1 MPLDQEHREPIESL
15 HLLDPDLA
23 AAVQR
28 QLERFD
34 PVVSAAV
41 AALLVDDIFW
51 GLAREMSFGQAIA
64 AGYLQLMTRVEYGVL
79 ENYHRLVRAAGARGT
94 TIGRLMAIHL
104 VPVLIVGG
112 RDLLQLFTAA
122 VGVMESKGIYT
133 LTRPL
138 EALSQL
144 LNRGERSAA
153 AMFLKLLSV
162 AFGMDLSYNQCQH
175 LSVNLP
181 QAMLSFATTKR
192 VWQLEQLLRV
202 VRADVHLIE
211 SFLEGM
217 KKGLRLLTPAA
228 LDRFIS
234 AALDK
239 TIQRPESA
247 ASFLSLESR
256 QGRDTFAELQV
267 AVSLNELEAQLNRYL
282 GARTGLQV
290 SVRPLSALDG
300 RLSPISATAVTA
312 CTDGRF
318 IYLPEEIAF
327 FGQKKANTD
336 LYRCLARFESG
347 HHEFGTFDFDL
358 ERLFDRC
365 QVLTDCRCA
374 LDGLGIPLVSDRS
387 TTMASDLERFL
398 NLFPL
403 PVLAADLFTV
413 FEHGRIRRMLG
424 RRYPGL
430 VHSFLPTLQ
439 SEAGPSHGLMDDL
452 YAVIALGLTPTSVS
466 GPGNVRHHLVKGML
480 AQFVDRTGAEDCR
493 VESSGELVILSYR
506 EVANSLTEHTSD
518 QLTDQAYH
526 PLQTPFDRRLRP
538 NLVHAVSQAMDQKA
552 LSLKERLADKG
563 FRIYRADLRK
573 HLEAHQGQVCAD
585 DLAAVLKN
593 VSNIADPGNPGA
605 PPPSEELSAQLAQ
618 DLPELFDTLP
628 PKNETEA
635 HAVTWH
641 PEWDC
646 NLGDYLT
653 AHTRVRNRAVTGSES
668 RFYSRVLQRHRG
680 LVKRIRTAFELLKP
694 EGLKL
699 YRQWIEGDAFDYR
712 ALLDFVLDKKAGI
725 TPSERLYIKRLKVN
739 RDVAVLLL
747 VDLSRSTANPVSGST
762 ACVLDVAKEAIV
774 LFSEAL
780 EVVGDIYAIAG
791 FSGNGRLGVDYFH
804 IKDFTEPMNGAVRN
818 RIDAMAPQRN
828 TRMGAAIRHAADQFA
843 AVTSRVRL
851 LITIGDGFPNDL
863 GYKKR
868 YAVED
873 TRRAI
878 SELRSK
884 HIHVHAITINIDTAD
899 DGRLNELYGEIHH
912 NVIAN
917 VVDLPEKLWR
927 IYGMLTRQ

>member
-1 MPLDQEHREPIESL
+1 MPLDQEHRDPIESL

-23 AAVQR
+23 ATVQR

-64 AGYLQLMTRVEYGVL
+64 AGYLQLMTRAEYGVL

-104 VPVLIVGG
+104 APVLVAGG

-122 VGVMESKGIYT
+122 VGVLESKGIYT

-138 EALSQL
+138 EALSQI
-144 LNRGERSAA
+144 LNCGERSAA

-175 LSVNLP
+175 LAINLS
-181 QAMLSFATTKR
+181 QAMLSFAKTKR

-202 VRADVHLIE
+202 VCADIHLIE
-211 SFLEGM
+211 SFLVGM

-239 TIQRPESA
+239 TIQRPKSA

-267 AVSLNELEAQLNRYL
+267 AVTLHELEAQLNRYL

-290 SVRPLSALDG
+290 WVRPLSALDG
-300 RLSPISATAVTA
+300 RLSPISATEVTA

-365 QVLTDCRCA
+365 QALTDCRCA
-374 LDGLGIPLVSDRS
+374 LDGLRIPLVSDRP
-387 TTMASDLERFL
+387 TTMATDLERFL
-398 NLFPL
+398 DLFPL

-430 VHSFLPTLQ
+430 VRSFLPILQ
-439 SEAGPSHGLMDDL
+439 REAGPSHGLMDDL
-452 YAVIALGLTPTSVS
+452 YAVIALGLPPSSAS
-466 GPGNVRHHLVKGML
+466 GPGDVRHHLVKDML
-480 AQFVDRTGAEDCR
+480 AQFVGRTEAGDCR
-493 VESSGELVILSYR
+493 VESSGELVVLAYR
-506 EVANSLTEHTSD
+506 EVANTLTENASD
-518 QLTDQAYH
+518 HLTGQAYH
-526 PLQTPFDRRLRP
+526 PLQTPFDRRLRSD
-538 NLVHAVSQAMDQKA
+538 LVHAARQALDQKA
-552 LSLKERLADKG
+552 LAIKERLAEKG

-573 HLEAHQGQVCAD
+573 HLEAHQGLVCAD
-585 DLAAVLKN
+585 DLAAVLEN
-593 VSNIADPGNPGA
+593 ASNIADPGEPGA
-605 PPPSEELSAQLAQ
+605 PPPSEELSVQLAQ
-618 DLPELFDTLP
+618 DLPELFDKLP
-628 PKNETEA
+628 PDDETEA
-635 HAVTWH
+635 QTVTWH

-646 NLGDYLT
+646 NLSDYLT
-653 AHTRVRNRAVTGSES
+653 EHTRVRDHAVTGCES
-668 RFYSRVLQRHRG
+668 QFYSRVLQRHRG

-747 VDLSRSTANPVSGST
+747 VDLSRSTANPLAGST
-762 ACVLDVAKEAIV
+762 ARVLDVAKEAIV

-804 IKDFTEPMNGAVRN
+804 IKDFTEPMNRVVRN

-828 TRMGAAIRHAADQFA
+828 TRMGAAIRHAAAQFA

-878 SELRSK
+878 SELRSR
-884 HIHVHAITINIDTAD
+884 HIHVHAITININTAD
-899 DGRLNELYGEIHH
+899 DGRLDDLYGEIHH

-927 IYGMLTRQ
+927 IYGMLTR

>member
-1 MPLDQEHREPIESL
+1 MPYDQEHRAPIESL

-23 AAVQR
+23 ATVHR
-28 QLERFD
+28 QLERFE

-41 AALLVDDIFW
+41 VALLVDDIFW
-51 GLAREMSFGQAIA
+51 GLTREISFGQAIA

-104 VPVLIVGG
+104 APVLIVGD
-112 RDLLQLFTAA
+112 RDLLQLFTEA
-122 VGVMESKGIYT
+122 VGVMESQGIYT

-181 QAMLSFATTKR
+181 QAMLSFAKTKR

-211 SFLEGM
+211 SFLAGM

-234 AALDK
+234 AALVK

-247 ASFLSLESR
+247 ASFLSLDSR

-267 AVSLNELEAQLNRYL
+267 AVSLREVEAQLNRYL
-282 GARTGLQV
+282 GARTGLQI

-318 IYLPEEIAF
+318 IYMPEEIAF
-327 FGQKKANTD
+327 YGHKQANTD

-365 QVLTDCRCA
+365 QALTDCCSA
-374 LDGLGIPLVSDRS
+374 LDGLGIPPVSDRP
-387 TTMASDLERFL
+387 TTMTSDLERFL
-398 NLFPL
+398 GLFPL
-403 PVLAADLFTV
+403 PALAADLFTV

-430 VHSFLPTLQ
+430 VLSFLPILQ
-439 SEAGPSHGLMDDL
+439 SEAGPSQGVMDDL
-452 YAVIALGLTPTSVS
+452 YAVIALGLPPSSAS
-466 GPGNVRHHLVKGML
+466 GTGDVRHHLVKGLL
-480 AQFVDRTGAEDCR
+480 AQFVEHTETGECR
-493 VESSGELVILSYR
+493 VESSGELVVLSYR
-506 EVANSLTEHTSD
+506 EVANTLTEYAPGQASG
-518 QLTDQAYH
+518 QAYR
-526 PLQTPFDRRLRP
+526 PLQTPFDRHLRP
-538 NLVHAVSQAMDQKA
+538 DLVHAAGQALDQKVLA
-552 LSLKERLADKG
+552 LKERLAEKG
-563 FRIYRADLRK
+563 FRVYRADLRK
-573 HLEAHQGQVCAD
+573 HLETHQGLVRAD
-585 DLAAVLKN
+585 DLAAMLEN
-593 VSNIADPGNPGA
+593 ASNIADPGNHGT
-605 PPPSEELSAQLAQ
+605 PPPSEELSVQLAQ

-628 PKNETEA
+628 PEDETEA
-635 HAVTWH
+635 QAETWH
-641 PEWDC
+641 PEWNC

-653 AHTRVRNRAVTGSES
+653 AHTRVRDRAVTGSEN

-747 VDLSRSTANPVSGST
+747 VDLSRSTANPVAGST
-762 ACVLDVAKEAIV
+762 ARVLDVAKEAIV

-804 IKDFTEPMNGAVRN
+804 IKDFSEPMNEAIRN
-818 RIDAMAPQRN
+818 RIDAMVPQRN
-828 TRMGAAIRHAADQFA
+828 TRMGAAIRHAAAQFA

-878 SELRSK
+878 SELRSR

-899 DGRLNELYGEIHH
+899 DGRLDDLYGEIHH

-927 IYGMLTRQ
+927 IYGMLTR

>member
-1 MPLDQEHREPIESL
+1 MPLDQEHGEPIESL

-23 AAVQR
+23 ARVQR
-28 QLERFD
+28 QLERLD
-34 PVVSAAV
+34 PAVSTAV
-41 AALLVDDIFW
+41 AALLVDDIIW
-51 GLAREMSFGQAIA
+51 GLAREMSFGQAVA

-79 ENYHRLVRAAGARGT
+79 ESYHRQVRTAGARGT
-94 TIGRLMAIHL
+94 TVGRLMAIHL

-112 RDLLQLFTAA
+112 RDLLQLFNKA
-122 VGVMESKGIYT
+122 VDVMESKGTYI
-133 LTRPL
+133 LMSPL

-144 LNRGERSAA
+144 LNGGERSSA

-175 LSVNLP
+175 LSINLP
-181 QAMLSFATTKR
+181 QAALSLTPTKR

-202 VRADVHLIE
+202 VRTDVHLIE

-217 KKGLRLLTPAA
+217 QKGLRLLTPAA
-228 LDRFIS
+228 LDRFVS
-234 AALDK
+234 TALDK
-239 TIQRPESA
+239 TRQSPKSA
-247 ASFLSLESR
+247 TSFLSLDSR
-256 QGRDTFAELQV
+256 QGRDTFADLQV
-267 AVSLNELEAQLNRYL
+267 AVSLRELEAQLNRYL

-290 SVRPLSALDG
+290 SVRPLSALNG
-300 RLSPISATAVTA
+300 RLSPLIPTAVTA

-318 IYLPEEIAF
+318 IYLPEEIDF
-327 FGQKKANTD
+327 FGRKEANAD

-358 ERLFDRC
+358 ERLFDGC
-365 QVLTDCRCA
+365 QAMPDCRGA
-374 LDGLGIPLVSDRS
+374 LDGLGIPLVPDRP

-398 NLFPL
+398 DLFRL
-403 PVLAADLFTV
+403 PALAADLFTV

-430 VHSFLPTLQ
+430 VRSFLPILQ
-439 SEAGPSHGLMDDL
+439 SEAGSPQSVMDDL
-452 YAVIALGLTPTSVS
+452 YAVIALGLTPCVA
-466 GPGNVRHHLVKGML
+466 PGQGGARHHLVKGML
-480 AQFVDRTGAEDCR
+480 ARFVDRTGAAECR
-493 VESSGELVILSYR
+493 VESSGELVLLSYR
-506 EVANSLTEHTSD
+506 EVANTLTKNAPD
-518 QLTDQAYH
+518 QLTGQTYR
-526 PLQTPFDRRLRP
+526 PLQTPFDRRLRSG
-538 NLVHAVSQAMDQKA
+538 LVPAAGQALDQKA
-552 LSLKERLADKG
+552 LALKERLAEKG
-563 FRIYRADLRK
+563 FRIYRADLRR
-573 HLEAHQGQVCAD
+573 HLETHQGMVCSD
-585 DLAAVLKN
+585 DLAALLEN
-593 VSNIADPGNPGA
+593 ASNIADPGNRGTR
-605 PPPSEELSAQLAQ
+605 PPSEDLSVQLAQ

-628 PKNETEA
+628 PADETEA
-635 HAVTWH
+635 QAVTWH

-646 NLGDYLT
+646 NMGDYLT
-653 AHTRVRNRAVTGSES
+653 EHTRVRDRVVTGHES
-668 RFYSRVLQRHRG
+668 LFYSRVLQRHRG

-712 ALLDFVLDKKAGI
+712 ALLDFVLDKKAGL

-747 VDLSRSTANPVSGST
+747 VDLSRSTANPVAGST
-762 ACVLDVAKEAIV
+762 ARVLDVAKEAIV

-804 IKDFTEPMNGAVRN
+804 IKDFTEPMNGLIRN

-828 TRMGAAIRHAADQFA
+828 TRMGAAIRHAAAQFA

-878 SELRSK
+878 SELRSR

-899 DGRLNELYGEIHH
+899 DGRLDDLYGEIHH

-917 VVDLPEKLWR
+917 VADLPEKLWR
-927 IYGMLTRQ
+927 IYGMLTR

>member
-1 MPLDQEHREPIESL
+1 MPYDQEHRAPIESL

-23 AAVQR
+23 ATVHR
-28 QLERFD
+28 QLERFE

-41 AALLVDDIFW
+41 VALLVDDIFW
-51 GLAREMSFGQAIA
+51 GLTREISFGQAIA

-104 VPVLIVGG
+104 APVLIVGD
-112 RDLLQLFTAA
+112 RDLLQLFTEA
-122 VGVMESKGIYT
+122 VGVMESQGIYT

-138 EALSQL
+138 DALSQL

-181 QAMLSFATTKR
+181 QAMLSFAKTKR

-211 SFLEGM
+211 SFLAGM

-234 AALDK
+234 AALVK

-247 ASFLSLESR
+247 ASFLSLDSR

-267 AVSLNELEAQLNRYL
+267 AVSLREVEAQLNRYL
-282 GARTGLQV
+282 GARTGLQI

-318 IYLPEEIAF
+318 IYMPEEIAF
-327 FGQKKANTD
+327 YGHKQANTD

-365 QVLTDCRCA
+365 QALSDCCSA
-374 LDGLGIPLVSDRS
+374 LDGLGIPPVSDRP
-387 TTMASDLERFL
+387 TTMTSDLERFL
-398 NLFPL
+398 GLFPL
-403 PVLAADLFTV
+403 PALAADLFTV

-430 VHSFLPTLQ
+430 VLSFLPILQ
-439 SEAGPSHGLMDDL
+439 SEAGPSQGVMDDL
-452 YAVIALGLTPTSVS
+452 YAVIALGLPPSSAS
-466 GPGNVRHHLVKGML
+466 GTGDVRYHLVKGLL
-480 AQFVDRTGAEDCR
+480 AQFVEHTETGECR
-493 VESSGELVILSYR
+493 VESSGELVVLSYR
-506 EVANSLTEHTSD
+506 EVANTLTEYAPGQASG
-518 QLTDQAYH
+518 QAYR
-526 PLQTPFDRRLRP
+526 PLQTPFDRHLRP
-538 NLVHAVSQAMDQKA
+538 DLVHAAGQALDQKVLA
-552 LSLKERLADKG
+552 LKERLAEKG
-563 FRIYRADLRK
+563 FRVYRADLRK
-573 HLEAHQGQVCAD
+573 HLETHQGLVRAD
-585 DLAAVLKN
+585 DLAAMLEN
-593 VSNIADPGNPGA
+593 ASNIADPGNHGT
-605 PPPSEELSAQLAQ
+605 PPPSEELSVQLAQ

-628 PKNETEA
+628 PEDETEA
-635 HAVTWH
+635 QAETWH

-653 AHTRVRNRAVTGSES
+653 AHTRVRDRAVTGSEN

-747 VDLSRSTANPVSGST
+747 VDLSRSTANPVAGST
-762 ACVLDVAKEAIV
+762 ARVLDVAKEAIV

-804 IKDFTEPMNGAVRN
+804 IKDFSEPMNEAIRN
-818 RIDAMAPQRN
+818 RIDAMVPQRN
-828 TRMGAAIRHAADQFA
+828 TRMGAAIRHAAAQFA

-878 SELRSK
+878 SELRSR

-899 DGRLNELYGEIHH
+899 DGRLDDLYGEIHH

-927 IYGMLTRQ
+927 IYGMLTR

>member
-1 MPLDQEHREPIESL
+1 MPFDQEHRDPIESL

-23 AAVQR
+23 ATVQR

-64 AGYLQLMTRVEYGVL
+64 AGYLQLMTRVEYGTL
-79 ENYHRLVRAAGARGT
+79 ENYHRLVRTAGARGT

-104 VPVLIVGG
+104 VPVLVAGG
-112 RDLLQLFTAA
+112 LDLLQLFTAA
-122 VGVMESKGIYT
+122 VSVMESKGIYT

-144 LNRGERSAA
+144 LNHGERSAA

-175 LSVNLP
+175 LSVNLS
-181 QAMLSFATTKR
+181 QAMLSFAKTKR

-202 VRADVHLIE
+202 VRADIRLIE

-234 AALDK
+234 TALDK
-239 TIQRPESA
+239 TIQRPKSA
-247 ASFLSLESR
+247 ASFLSLDSR
-256 QGRDTFAELQV
+256 QGRDTLAELQV
-267 AVSLNELEAQLNRYL
+267 AVSLRELEAQINRYL

-290 SVRPLSALDG
+290 SVRPMSALDD
-300 RLSPISATAVTA
+300 RLCSISATAVTA

-365 QVLTDCRCA
+365 QALTDCRCA
-374 LDGLGIPLVSDRS
+374 LDGLRIPPVSDQGA
-387 TTMASDLERFL
+387 TMASDLERFL
-398 NLFPL
+398 DLFPL
-403 PVLAADLFTV
+403 PALAADLFTV

-430 VHSFLPTLQ
+430 VRSFLPILQ

-452 YAVIALGLTPTSVS
+452 YAVIALGLPPNSASNPSDVH
-466 GPGNVRHHLVKGML
+466 HHLVKGL
-480 AQFVDRTGAEDCR
+480 FAQFVDRTGAGDCR
-493 VESSGELVILSYR
+493 VESSGELVVLSYR
-506 EVANSLTEHTSD
+506 EIANALTKHASD
-518 QLTDQAYH
+518 HLTGQAYC
-526 PLQTPFDRRLRP
+526 PLQTPFDRHLRP
-538 NLVHAVSQAMDQKA
+538 GLVHAANQALDQKA
-552 LSLKERLADKG
+552 LALKERLAEKG
-563 FRIYRADLRK
+563 FRIYRANLRK
-573 HLEAHQGQVCAD
+573 HLEAHQGLACAD
-585 DLAAVLKN
+585 DLAAVLEN
-593 VSNIADPGNPGA
+593 ASNIAGTGNPGT
-605 PPPSEELSAQLAQ
+605 PPPSEELSVQLAQ
-618 DLPELFDTLP
+618 DLPELFDKLP
-628 PKNETEA
+628 PDDETEA
-635 HAVTWH
+635 QTVTWH

-653 AHTRVRNRAVTGSES
+653 EHTRVRDHAVTGCES
-668 RFYSRVLQRHRG
+668 QFYSRVLKRHRG

-747 VDLSRSTANPVSGST
+747 VDLSRSTANPVAGST
-762 ACVLDVAKEAIV
+762 ARVLDVAKEAIV

-804 IKDFTEPMNGAVRN
+804 IKDFTEPMNRVVRN

-828 TRMGAAIRHAADQFA
+828 TRMGAAIRHAAAQFA
-843 AVTSRVRL
+843 AVSSRVRL

-878 SELRSK
+878 SELRSR

-899 DGRLNELYGEIHH
+899 DGRLDDLYGEIHH

-927 IYGMLTRQ
+927 IYGMLTR

>member
-1 MPLDQEHREPIESL
+1 MPLDQENRKRIESL

-23 AAVQR
+23 ATVQR
-28 QLERFD
+28 QLKRFD
-34 PVVSAAV
+34 PEISAAV

-51 GLAREMSFGQAIA
+51 GLTREMSFGQAIT
-64 AGYLQLMTRVEYGVL
+64 AGYLQLMSRAEYGVL
-79 ENYHRLVRAAGARGT
+79 ENYHRMVRAAGARGT

-104 VPVLIVGG
+104 TPVLIAGD
-112 RDLLQLFTAA
+112 RYLQRLFIEA

-153 AMFLKLLSV
+153 AAFLKLLSV
-162 AFGMDLSYNQCQH
+162 AFGMDLSYNQCLH

-181 QAMLSFATTKR
+181 QAMLSFAKTKR

-202 VRADVHLIE
+202 VRADVLLTE
-211 SFLEGM
+211 SFLAGM
-217 KKGLRLLTPAA
+217 KKGLGLLTPAA
-228 LDRFIS
+228 LDRFTS
-234 AALDK
+234 AALEK
-239 TIQRPESA
+239 TIQRQESA
-247 ASFLSLESR
+247 ASFLSLDSQ
-256 QGRDTFAELQV
+256 QGLDTFAELQV
-267 AVSLNELEAQLNRYL
+267 AVSLREVEAQLNRYL
-282 GARTGLQV
+282 GARTGLQI
-290 SVRPLSALDG
+290 SVRPLSALDA

-318 IYLPEEIAF
+318 IYLPEEIAL
-327 FGQKKANTD
+327 FGNKQANTD

-358 ERLFDRC
+358 ERLIDRC
-365 QVLTDCRCA
+365 QALSDCRSA
-374 LDGLGIPLVSDRS
+374 LDGLEIPPVYDRL
-387 TTMASDLERFL
+387 TTMASDIERFL
-398 NLFPL
+398 ELFPL
-403 PVLAADLFTV
+403 PALAADLFTV
-413 FEHGRIRRMLG
+413 FEHGRIRRLLA

-430 VHSFLPTLQ
+430 VLSFLPILQ
-439 SEAGPSHGLMDDL
+439 DEADPSHGVINHL
-452 YAVIALGLTPTSVS
+452 YAVIALGLPPSSAS
-466 GPGNVRHHLVKGML
+466 GPDDARHHLVKGML
-480 AQFVDRTGAEDCR
+480 AQFVDRTGTGECG
-493 VESSGELVILSYR
+493 VESSGELVVLFYR
-506 EVANSLTEHTSD
+506 KVADTLTENAPD
-518 QLTDQAYH
+518 QSRSQAYR
-526 PLQTPFDRRLRP
+526 PLQTPFDRHLRP
-538 NLVHAVSQAMDQKA
+538 DLVHAAGQALDEKA
-552 LSLKERLADKG
+552 LALKERLAEQG
-563 FRIYRADLRK
+563 FHVYRADLRK
-573 HLEAHQGQVCAD
+573 HLETHQGLVCAD
-585 DLAAVLKN
+585 DLAVMLENA
-593 VSNIADPGNPGA
+593 SNSADPGNHGRT
-605 PPPSEELSAQLAQ
+605 PPSEELSVQLAQ
-618 DLPELFDTLP
+618 DLPELFDTIP
-628 PKNETEA
+628 PEDETEA
-635 HAVTWH
+635 QVVTWH

-646 NLGDYLT
+646 NLGDYL
-653 AHTRVRNRAVTGSES
+653 AAYTRVRDRAVTGSEN

-680 LVKRIRTAFELLKP
+680 LVKQIRTAFELLKP

-699 YRQWIEGDAFDYR
+699 YRQWVEGDAFDYR

-725 TPSERLYIKRLKVN
+725 TPSDRLYIKRLKVN

-747 VDLSRSTANPVSGST
+747 VDLSRSTANPVTGST
-762 ACVLDVAKEAIV
+762 ARVLDVAKEAIV

-804 IKDFTEPMNGAVRN
+804 IKDFTEPMNGAIRN

-828 TRMGAAIRHAADQFA
+828 TRMGAAIRHAAAQFA

-878 SELRSK
+878 SELRSR
-884 HIHVHAITINIDTAD
+884 HIHVHALTINIGTAD
-899 DGRLNELYGEIHH
+899 DGRLDDLYGEIHH

-917 VVDLPEKLWR
+917 VIDLPEKLWR
-927 IYGMLTRQ
+927 IYGVLTR

>member
-1 MPLDQEHREPIESL
+1 MPLDQENRNPIEAL
-15 HLLDPDLA
+15 HRLDPDLA
-23 AAVQR
+23 ATVHR
-28 QLERFD
+28 QLKRFD
-34 PVVSAAV
+34 PAICAAV

-51 GLAREMSFGQAIA
+51 GLNREMSFGQAITT
-64 AGYLQLMTRVEYGVL
+64 GYLQLMSRAEYGVL

-104 VPVLIVGG
+104 TPVLFAGD
-112 RDLLQLFTAA
+112 RDLLQLFTET
-122 VGVMESKGIYT
+122 VGVMASKGIYT
-133 LTRPL
+133 LTQPL

-153 AMFLKLLSV
+153 ASFLKLLSV
-162 AFGMDLSYNQCQH
+162 AFGIDLSYSQCQH

-181 QAMLSFATTKR
+181 QAMLSFAKTKR

-202 VRADVHLIE
+202 VRADVLLTE
-211 SFLEGM
+211 SFLAGM
-217 KKGLRLLTPAA
+217 KKGLGLLTPAG

-239 TIQRPESA
+239 TTQRPESV
-247 ASFLSLESR
+247 ASFLSLDSR
-256 QGRDTFAELQV
+256 QGLDTFEELQV
-267 AVSLNELEAQLNRYL
+267 AVSLREVEAQLNRYL
-282 GARTGLQV
+282 EARTGLQI

-300 RLSPISATAVTA
+300 RLSPRSATAVTA

-318 IYLPEEIAF
+318 IYLPEEIALY
-327 FGQKKANTD
+327 GSKQANTD

-347 HHEFGTFDFDL
+347 HQEFGTFDFDL
-358 ERLFDRC
+358 ERFFDRC
-365 QVLTDCRCA
+365 QALRDCRSA
-374 LDGLGIPLVSDRS
+374 LDGLGILPVSDRS
-387 TTMASDLERFL
+387 TTSASDIERFWE
-398 NLFPL
+398 LFPL
-403 PVLAADLFTV
+403 PALAADLFTV
-413 FEHGRIRRMLG
+413 VEHGRIRRLLG

-430 VHSFLPTLQ
+430 VLSFMPILRD
-439 SEAGPSHGLMDDL
+439 EAGSSDGLINHL
-452 YAVIALGLTPTSVS
+452 YAVIALGLTPRSAS

-480 AQFVDRTGAEDCR
+480 AQFVDRTGTGECG
-493 VESSGELVILSYR
+493 VESSGELVVLFYR
-506 EVANSLTEHTSD
+506 EVANALTEQASD
-518 QLTDQAYH
+518 QSRVQAYR
-526 PLQTPFDRRLRP
+526 PLQSPFDRYLRP
-538 NLVHAVSQAMDQKA
+538 DLVHAVRQALDEKA
-552 LSLKERLADKG
+552 LALKERLAEKG
-563 FRIYRADLRK
+563 IRIYRADLRK
-573 HLEAHQGQVCAD
+573 HLETHRGTVCAD
-585 DLAAVLKN
+585 DFAAMLEN
-593 VSNIADPGNPGA
+593 ASNSADPVNHGR
-605 PPPSEELSAQLAQ
+605 PPSSEELSSQLAQ
-618 DLPELFDTLP
+618 DMPELFDTVP
-628 PKNETEA
+628 REDETDA
-635 HAVTWH
+635 QAVTWH

-646 NLGDYLT
+646 YLGDYLT
-653 AHTRVRNRAVTGSES
+653 AHTRVRDCAVTGSEN

-699 YRQWIEGDAFDYR
+699 YRQWVEGDAFDYR

-747 VDLSRSTANPVSGST
+747 VDLSRSTASPVIGST
-762 ACVLDVAKEAIV
+762 ARVLDVAKEAIV

-804 IKDFTEPMNGAVRN
+804 IKDFTEPMNGAIRN

-828 TRMGAAIRHAADQFA
+828 TRLGAAIRHAAAQFA

-878 SELRSK
+878 SELRSR

-899 DGRLNELYGEIHH
+899 DGRLDDLYGEIHH

-927 IYGMLTRQ
+927 IYGMLTR

>member
-1 MPLDQEHREPIESL
+1 MPFDQKYRAPIESL

-23 AAVQR
+23 ATVHK
-28 QLERFD
+28 QLERFE

-51 GLAREMSFGQAIA
+51 GLTREISFGQAIA

-79 ENYHRLVRAAGARGT
+79 ENYHLLVRAAGARGT

-104 VPVLIVGG
+104 APVLIVGD
-112 RDLLQLFTAA
+112 RDLLQLFTEA
-122 VGVMESKGIYT
+122 VGVMKSKGIYT
-133 LTRPL
+133 LPRPL
-138 EALSQL
+138 DALSQL

-181 QAMLSFATTKR
+181 QAMLSFAKTKR

-211 SFLEGM
+211 SFLAGM

-234 AALDK
+234 AALVK

-247 ASFLSLESR
+247 ASFLSLDSR

-267 AVSLNELEAQLNRYL
+267 AVSLREVEAQLNRYL
-282 GARTGLQV
+282 GARTGLQI

-318 IYLPEEIAF
+318 IYMPEEIAF
-327 FGQKKANTD
+327 YGHKQANTD

-365 QVLTDCRCA
+365 QALSDCCSA
-374 LDGLGIPLVSDRS
+374 LDGLGIPPVSDRP
-387 TTMASDLERFL
+387 TTMTSDLERFL
-398 NLFPL
+398 GLFPL
-403 PVLAADLFTV
+403 PALAADLFTV

-430 VHSFLPTLQ
+430 VLSFLPILQ
-439 SEAGPSHGLMDDL
+439 SEAGPSQGVMDDL
-452 YAVIALGLTPTSVS
+452 YAVIALGLPPSSAS
-466 GPGNVRHHLVKGML
+466 GTGDVRYHLVKGLL
-480 AQFVDRTGAEDCR
+480 AQFVEHTETGECR
-493 VESSGELVILSYR
+493 VESSGELVVLSYR
-506 EVANSLTEHTSD
+506 EVANTLTEYAPGQASG
-518 QLTDQAYH
+518 QAYR
-526 PLQTPFDRRLRP
+526 PLQTPFDRHLRP
-538 NLVHAVSQAMDQKA
+538 DLVHAAGQALDQKVLA
-552 LSLKERLADKG
+552 LKERLAEKG
-563 FRIYRADLRK
+563 FRVYRADLRK
-573 HLEAHQGQVCAD
+573 HLETHQGLVRAD
-585 DLAAVLKN
+585 DLAAMLEN
-593 VSNIADPGNPGA
+593 ASNIADPGNHGT
-605 PPPSEELSAQLAQ
+605 PPPSEELSVQLAQ

-628 PKNETEA
+628 PEDETEA
-635 HAVTWH
+635 QAETWH
-641 PEWDC
+641 PEWNC

-653 AHTRVRNRAVTGSES
+653 AHTRVRDRAVTGSEN

-747 VDLSRSTANPVSGST
+747 VDLSRSTANPVAGST
-762 ACVLDVAKEAIV
+762 ARVLDVAKEAIV

-804 IKDFTEPMNGAVRN
+804 IKDFSEPMNEAIRN
-818 RIDAMAPQRN
+818 RIDAMVPQRN
-828 TRMGAAIRHAADQFA
+828 TRMGAAIRHAAAQFA

-878 SELRSK
+878 SELRSR

-899 DGRLNELYGEIHH
+899 DGRLDDLYGEIHH

-927 IYGMLTRQ
+927 IYGMLTR

>member
-1 MPLDQEHREPIESL
+1 MPLNQDHREPIESL

-23 AAVQR
+23 ATVKR

-34 PVVSAAV
+34 PEVSAAV
-41 AALLVDDIFW
+41 AALLVDDILW
-51 GLAREMSFGQAIA
+51 GLAREMSFGQAIET
-64 AGYLQLMTRVEYGVL
+64 GYLQLMTRVEYGVL
-79 ENYHRLVRAAGARGT
+79 ENYHRLVRNAGARGT
-94 TIGRLMAIHL
+94 TIGRLMALHL
-104 VPVLIVGG
+104 VPVLIVGS
-112 RDLLQLFTAA
+112 RDLLQLFTKA
-122 VGVMESKGIYT
+122 VNVMESKGTYI
-133 LTRPL
+133 LMSPL

-144 LNRGERSAA
+144 LNGGERSAA
-153 AMFLKLLSV
+153 AMFLKLLSA

-181 QAMLSFATTKR
+181 QAALSFAPIKR
-192 VWQLEQLLRV
+192 VWQLKQLLRV
-202 VRADVHLIE
+202 VRTDVHLIE

-217 KKGLRLLTPAA
+217 KKGLRLLTSAA
-228 LDRFIS
+228 LDRFVS
-234 AALDK
+234 TALDK
-239 TIQRPESA
+239 TRQRPKSA
-247 ASFLSLESR
+247 ASFLSLDSR

-267 AVSLNELEAQLNRYL
+267 AVSLHELEAQLDRYL
-282 GARTGLQV
+282 GARTGLKV

-300 RLSPISATAVTA
+300 RLSPVSATAVTA

-358 ERLFDRC
+358 QRLFDRC
-365 QVLTDCRCA
+365 QAAPDCRSA
-374 LDGLGIPLVSDRS
+374 LDGLGIPLVSDRP

-398 NLFPL
+398 DLFPL
-403 PVLAADLFTV
+403 PALAADLFTV

-424 RRYPGL
+424 HRYPGL
-430 VHSFLPTLQ
+430 IQSFLPILQ

-452 YAVIALGLTPTSVS
+452 YAVIALGLPPNWAS
-466 GPGNVRHHLVKGML
+466 GGVDVRCHLVKGML
-480 AQFVDRTGAEDCR
+480 ARFIDRIGTGECR
-493 VESSGELVILSYR
+493 VESSGELVVISYR
-506 EVANSLTEHTSD
+506 EVANTLTEHASD
-518 QLTDQAYH
+518 QLTDQAYR

-538 NLVHAVSQAMDQKA
+538 DLVHAAGQALDQKA
-552 LSLKERLADKG
+552 LALKERLAEKG

-585 DLAAVLKN
+585 DLAAMLEN
-593 VSNIADPGNPGA
+593 VSNIADPVKPGT
-605 PPPSEELSAQLAQ
+605 PTPFEELSAQLAQ

-628 PKNETEA
+628 PDDETEA
-635 HAVTWH
+635 QAVTWY

-653 AHTRVRNRAVTGSES
+653 AHTRVRDHAVTGCES
-668 RFYSRVLQRHRG
+668 QFYSRVLQRHRG

-747 VDLSRSTANPVSGST
+747 VDLSRSTANPVAGST
-762 ACVLDVAKEAIV
+762 ARVLDVAKEAIV

-780 EVVGDIYAIAG
+780 EVVGDVYAIAG

-804 IKDFTEPMNGAVRN
+804 IKDFSEPMNGVVRN

-828 TRMGAAIRHAADQFA
+828 TRMGAAIRHAAAQFA
-843 AVTSRVRL
+843 ADTSRVRL

-878 SELRSK
+878 SELRSR

-899 DGRLNELYGEIHH
+899 DGRLDDLYGEIHH

-927 IYGMLTRQ
+927 IYGMLTR

>member
-1 MPLDQEHREPIESL
+1 MPLDQEHRKPIESL

-23 AAVQR
+23 ATVHR

-34 PVVSAAV
+34 PAVSAAV

-51 GLAREMSFGQAIA
+51 GLTREMSFGQAIT

-104 VPVLIVGG
+104 APVLIVGD
-112 RDLLQLFTAA
+112 RDLLQLFTEA

-153 AMFLKLLSV
+153 ATFLKLLST

-181 QAMLSFATTKR
+181 QAMLSFAKTKR

-202 VRADVHLIE
+202 VRTDVHLIE

-247 ASFLSLESR
+247 ASFLSLDSR
-256 QGRDTFAELQV
+256 QGLDTFAELQV
-267 AVSLNELEAQLNRYL
+267 AVSLRELEAQLNRYL
-282 GARTGLQV
+282 GARTGLQIA
-290 SVRPLSALDG
+290 VRPLSALDG

-318 IYLPEEIAF
+318 IYLPEEIAYY
-327 FGQKKANTD
+327 GHKQANTD

-365 QVLTDCRCA
+365 QALTDCRSA
-374 LDGLGIPLVSDRS
+374 LDALGIPPVSDRP
-387 TTMASDLERFL
+387 TTMTSDLERFL
-398 NLFPL
+398 GLFPL
-403 PVLAADLFTV
+403 PALAADLFTV

-430 VHSFLPTLQ
+430 VLSFLPILQ
-439 SEAGPSHGLMDDL
+439 SEAGPSHGVMDDL
-452 YAVIALGLTPTSVS
+452 YAVIALGLPPSSSS
-466 GPGNVRHHLVKGML
+466 GPGDVRHHLVKGML
-480 AQFVDRTGAEDCR
+480 AQFVDRTGTGECR
-493 VESSGELVILSYR
+493 VESSGELVVLSYR
-506 EVANSLTEHTSD
+506 EVANTLTEYVPGQSRG
-518 QLTDQAYH
+518 QAYR
-526 PLQTPFDRRLRP
+526 PLQTPFDRHLRP
-538 NLVHAVSQAMDQKA
+538 DLVHAAGQALDQKA
-552 LSLKERLADKG
+552 LALKERLAEKG
-563 FRIYRADLRK
+563 FRVYRADLRK
-573 HLEAHQGQVCAD
+573 HLETHQGLVCAD
-585 DLAAVLKN
+585 DLAAMLEN
-593 VSNIADPGNPGA
+593 ASNIADPGKHGT
-605 PPPSEELSAQLAQ
+605 PPPSEELSVRLAQ
-618 DLPELFDTLP
+618 DLPELFGTLP
-628 PKNETEA
+628 PEDETEA
-635 HAVTWH
+635 QAVTWH

-653 AHTRVRNRAVTGSES
+653 AHTRVRDRAVTGSEN

-747 VDLSRSTANPVSGST
+747 VDLSRSTANPVAGST
-762 ACVLDVAKEAIV
+762 ARVLDVAKEAIV

-804 IKDFTEPMNGAVRN
+804 IKDFSEPMNGAVRN

-828 TRMGAAIRHAADQFA
+828 TRMGAAIRHAAAQFA

-878 SELRSK
+878 SELRSR

-899 DGRLNELYGEIHH
+899 DGRLDDLYGEIHH

-927 IYGMLTRQ
+927 IYGMLTR

>member
-1 MPLDQEHREPIESL
+1 MPYDQEHRAPIESL

-23 AAVQR
+23 ATVHR
-28 QLERFD
+28 QLERFE

-41 AALLVDDIFW
+41 VALLVDDIFW
-51 GLAREMSFGQAIA
+51 GLTREISFGQAIA

-104 VPVLIVGG
+104 APVLIVGD
-112 RDLLQLFTAA
+112 RDLLQLFTEA
-122 VGVMESKGIYT
+122 VGVMESQGIYT

-138 EALSQL
+138 DALSQL

-181 QAMLSFATTKR
+181 QAMLSFAKTKR

-211 SFLEGM
+211 SFLAGM

-234 AALDK
+234 TALGK
-239 TIQRPESA
+239 TTQRPESA
-247 ASFLSLESR
+247 ASFLSLDSR
-256 QGRDTFAELQV
+256 QGRDTFAELQI
-267 AVSLNELEAQLNRYL
+267 AVSLREVEAQLNRYL
-282 GARTGLQV
+282 GARTGLQI

-300 RLSPISATAVTA
+300 RLSSISATAVTA

-318 IYLPEEIAF
+318 IYLPEEIAYY
-327 FGQKKANTD
+327 GHKQANTD

-358 ERLFDRC
+358 ERLLDRC
-365 QVLTDCRCA
+365 QALSDCRSA
-374 LDGLGIPLVSDRS
+374 LDGLGIPPVTDRPA
-387 TTMASDLERFL
+387 TMASDLERFL
-398 NLFPL
+398 DLFPL
-403 PVLAADLFTV
+403 PALAADLFTV

-430 VHSFLPTLQ
+430 VLSFLPILQ

-452 YAVIALGLTPTSVS
+452 YAVIALGLSPSSAS
-466 GPGNVRHHLVKGML
+466 GRGDVRHHLVKDML
-480 AQFVDRTGAEDCR
+480 AQFVEHTETGECR
-493 VESSGELVILSYR
+493 VESSGELVVLSYR
-506 EVANSLTEHTSD
+506 EVANTLSEYAPGQSRG
-518 QLTDQAYH
+518 QAYR
-526 PLQTPFDRRLRP
+526 PLQTPFDRHLRP
-538 NLVHAVSQAMDQKA
+538 DLVHAAGQALDQKA
-552 LSLKERLADKG
+552 LALKERLAGKG
-563 FRIYRADLRK
+563 FRVYRADLRK
-573 HLEAHQGQVCAD
+573 HLETHQGLVCAD
-585 DLAAVLKN
+585 DLAAMLEN
-593 VSNIADPGNPGA
+593 ASNIADPDNHGT
-605 PPPSEELSAQLAQ
+605 PPPSEELSVQLAQ

-628 PKNETEA
+628 PEDETEA
-635 HAVTWH
+635 QAETWH
-641 PEWDC
+641 PEWNC

-653 AHTRVRNRAVTGSES
+653 AHTRVRDRAVTGSEN

-747 VDLSRSTANPVSGST
+747 VDLSRSTANPVAGST
-762 ACVLDVAKEAIV
+762 ARVLDVAKEAIV

-804 IKDFTEPMNGAVRN
+804 IKDFSEPMNEAIRN
-818 RIDAMAPQRN
+818 RIDAMVPQRN
-828 TRMGAAIRHAADQFA
+828 TRMGAAIRHAAAQFA

-878 SELRSK
+878 SELRSR

-899 DGRLNELYGEIHH
+899 DGRLDDLYGEIHH

-927 IYGMLTRQ
+927 IYGMLTR

>member
-1 MPLDQEHREPIESL
+1 MPYDQEHRAPIESL

-23 AAVQR
+23 ATVHR
-28 QLERFD
+28 QLERFE

-41 AALLVDDIFW
+41 VALLVDDIFW
-51 GLAREMSFGQAIA
+51 GLTREISFGQAIA

-104 VPVLIVGG
+104 APVLIVGD
-112 RDLLQLFTAA
+112 RDLLQLFTEA
-122 VGVMESKGIYT
+122 VGVMKSKGIYT
-133 LTRPL
+133 LPRPL
-138 EALSQL
+138 DALSQL

-153 AMFLKLLSV
+153 TMFLKLLSV

-181 QAMLSFATTKR
+181 QAMLSFAQTKR

-211 SFLEGM
+211 SFLAGM

-234 AALDK
+234 AALVK

-247 ASFLSLESR
+247 ASFLSLDSR

-267 AVSLNELEAQLNRYL
+267 AVSLREVEAQLNRYL
-282 GARTGLQV
+282 GARTGLQI

-318 IYLPEEIAF
+318 IYMPEEIAF
-327 FGQKKANTD
+327 YGHKQANTD

-365 QVLTDCRCA
+365 QALSDCCSA
-374 LDGLGIPLVSDRS
+374 LDGLGIPPVSDRP
-387 TTMASDLERFL
+387 TTMTSDLERFL
-398 NLFPL
+398 GLFPL
-403 PVLAADLFTV
+403 PALAADLFTV

-430 VHSFLPTLQ
+430 VLSFLPILQ
-439 SEAGPSHGLMDDL
+439 SEAGPSQGVMDDL
-452 YAVIALGLTPTSVS
+452 YAVIALGLPPSSAS
-466 GPGNVRHHLVKGML
+466 GTGDVRYHLVKGLL
-480 AQFVDRTGAEDCR
+480 AQFVEHTETGECR
-493 VESSGELVILSYR
+493 VESSGELVVLSYR
-506 EVANSLTEHTSD
+506 EVANTLTEYAPGQASG
-518 QLTDQAYH
+518 QAYR
-526 PLQTPFDRRLRP
+526 PLQTPFDRHLRP
-538 NLVHAVSQAMDQKA
+538 DLVHAAGQALDQKVLA
-552 LSLKERLADKG
+552 LKERLAEKG
-563 FRIYRADLRK
+563 FRVYRADLRK
-573 HLEAHQGQVCAD
+573 HLETHQGLVRAD
-585 DLAAVLKN
+585 DLAAMLEN
-593 VSNIADPGNPGA
+593 ASNIADPGNHGT
-605 PPPSEELSAQLAQ
+605 PPPSEELSVQLAQ

-628 PKNETEA
+628 PEDETEA
-635 HAVTWH
+635 QAETWH

-653 AHTRVRNRAVTGSES
+653 AHTRVRDRAVTGSEN

-747 VDLSRSTANPVSGST
+747 VDLSRSTANPVAGST
-762 ACVLDVAKEAIV
+762 ARVLDVAKEAIV

-804 IKDFTEPMNGAVRN
+804 IKDFSEPMNEAIRN
-818 RIDAMAPQRN
+818 RIDAMVPQRN
-828 TRMGAAIRHAADQFA
+828 TRMGAAIRHAAAQFA

-878 SELRSK
+878 SELRSR

-899 DGRLNELYGEIHH
+899 DGRLDDLYGEIHH

-927 IYGMLTRQ
+927 IYGMLTR

>member
-1 MPLDQEHREPIESL
+1 MPYDQEHRAPIESL

-23 AAVQR
+23 ATVHR
-28 QLERFD
+28 QLERFE

-41 AALLVDDIFW
+41 VALLVDDIFW
-51 GLAREMSFGQAIA
+51 GLTREISFGQAIA

-104 VPVLIVGG
+104 APVLIVGD
-112 RDLLQLFTAA
+112 RDLLQLFTEA
-122 VGVMESKGIYT
+122 VGVMESQGIYT

-138 EALSQL
+138 DALSQL

-181 QAMLSFATTKR
+181 QAMLSFAKTKR

-211 SFLEGM
+211 SFLAGM

-234 AALDK
+234 AALVK

-247 ASFLSLESR
+247 ASFLSLDSR

-267 AVSLNELEAQLNRYL
+267 AVSLREVEAQLNRYL
-282 GARTGLQV
+282 GARTGLQI

-318 IYLPEEIAF
+318 IYMPEEIAF
-327 FGQKKANTD
+327 YGHKQANTD

-365 QVLTDCRCA
+365 QALSDCCSA
-374 LDGLGIPLVSDRS
+374 LDGLGIPPVSDRP
-387 TTMASDLERFL
+387 TTMTSDLERFL
-398 NLFPL
+398 GLFPL
-403 PVLAADLFTV
+403 PALAADLFTV

-430 VHSFLPTLQ
+430 VLSFLPILQ
-439 SEAGPSHGLMDDL
+439 SEAGPSQGVMDDL
-452 YAVIALGLTPTSVS
+452 YAVIALGLPPSSAS
-466 GPGNVRHHLVKGML
+466 GTGDVRYHLVKGLL
-480 AQFVDRTGAEDCR
+480 AQFVEHTETGECR
-493 VESSGELVILSYR
+493 VESSGELVVLSYR
-506 EVANSLTEHTSD
+506 EVANTLTEYAPGQASG
-518 QLTDQAYH
+518 QAYR
-526 PLQTPFDRRLRP
+526 PLQTPFDRHLRP
-538 NLVHAVSQAMDQKA
+538 DLVHAAGQALDQKVLA
-552 LSLKERLADKG
+552 LKERLAEKG
-563 FRIYRADLRK
+563 FRVYRADLRK
-573 HLEAHQGQVCAD
+573 HLETHQGLVRAD
-585 DLAAVLKN
+585 DLAAMLEN
-593 VSNIADPGNPGA
+593 ASNIADPGNHGT
-605 PPPSEELSAQLAQ
+605 PPPSEELSVQLAQ

-628 PKNETEA
+628 PEDETEA
-635 HAVTWH
+635 QAETWH

-653 AHTRVRNRAVTGSES
+653 AHTRVRDRAVTGSEN

-747 VDLSRSTANPVSGST
+747 VDLSRSTANPVAGST
-762 ACVLDVAKEAIV
+762 ARVLDVAKEAIV

-804 IKDFTEPMNGAVRN
+804 IKDFSEPMNEAIRN
-818 RIDAMAPQRN
+818 RIDAMVPQRN
-828 TRMGAAIRHAADQFA
+828 TRMGAAIRHAAAQFA

-878 SELRSK
+878 SELRSR

-899 DGRLNELYGEIHH
+899 DGRLDDLYGEIHH

-927 IYGMLTRQ
+927 IYSMLTR

>member
-1 MPLDQEHREPIESL
+1 MPYDQEHRAPIESL

-23 AAVQR
+23 ATVHR
-28 QLERFD
+28 QLERFE

-41 AALLVDDIFW
+41 VALLVDDIFW
-51 GLAREMSFGQAIA
+51 GLTREISFGQAIA

-104 VPVLIVGG
+104 APVLIVGD
-112 RDLLQLFTAA
+112 RDLLQLFTEA
-122 VGVMESKGIYT
+122 VGVMESQGIYT

-138 EALSQL
+138 DALSQL

-181 QAMLSFATTKR
+181 QAMLSFAKTKR

-211 SFLEGM
+211 SFLAGM

-234 AALDK
+234 AALVK

-247 ASFLSLESR
+247 ASFLSLDSR

-267 AVSLNELEAQLNRYL
+267 AVSLREVEAQLNRYL
-282 GARTGLQV
+282 GARTGLQI

-318 IYLPEEIAF
+318 IYMPEEIAF
-327 FGQKKANTD
+327 YGHKQANTD

-365 QVLTDCRCA
+365 QALTDCCSA
-374 LDGLGIPLVSDRS
+374 LDGLGIPPVSDRP
-387 TTMASDLERFL
+387 TTMTSDLERFL
-398 NLFPL
+398 GLFPL
-403 PVLAADLFTV
+403 PALAADLFTV

-430 VHSFLPTLQ
+430 VLSFLPILQ
-439 SEAGPSHGLMDDL
+439 SEAGPSQGVMDDL
-452 YAVIALGLTPTSVS
+452 YAVIALGLPPSSAS
-466 GPGNVRHHLVKGML
+466 GTGDVRYHLVKGLL
-480 AQFVDRTGAEDCR
+480 AQFVEHTETGECR
-493 VESSGELVILSYR
+493 VESSGELVVLSYR
-506 EVANSLTEHTSD
+506 EVANTLTEYAPGQASG
-518 QLTDQAYH
+518 QAYR
-526 PLQTPFDRRLRP
+526 PLQTPFDRHLRP
-538 NLVHAVSQAMDQKA
+538 DLVHAAGQALDQKVLA
-552 LSLKERLADKG
+552 LKERLAEKG
-563 FRIYRADLRK
+563 FRVYRADLRK
-573 HLEAHQGQVCAD
+573 HLETHQGLVRAD
-585 DLAAVLKN
+585 DLAAMLEN
-593 VSNIADPGNPGA
+593 ASNIADPGNHGT
-605 PPPSEELSAQLAQ
+605 PPPSEELSVQLAQ

-628 PKNETEA
+628 PEDETEA
-635 HAVTWH
+635 QAETWH

-653 AHTRVRNRAVTGSES
+653 AHTRVQDRAVTGSEN

-747 VDLSRSTANPVSGST
+747 VDLSRSTANPVAGST
-762 ACVLDVAKEAIV
+762 ARVLDVAKEAIV

-804 IKDFTEPMNGAVRN
+804 IKDFSEPMNEAIRN
-818 RIDAMAPQRN
+818 RIDAMVPQRN
-828 TRMGAAIRHAADQFA
+828 TRMGAAIRHAAAQFA

-878 SELRSK
+878 SELRSR

-899 DGRLNELYGEIHH
+899 DGRLDDLYGEIHH

-927 IYGMLTRQ
+927 IYGMLTR

>member
-1 MPLDQEHREPIESL
+1 MPYDQEHRAPIESL

-23 AAVQR
+23 ATVHR
-28 QLERFD
+28 QLERFE

-41 AALLVDDIFW
+41 VALLVDDIFW
-51 GLAREMSFGQAIA
+51 GLTREISFGQAIA

-104 VPVLIVGG
+104 APVLIVGD
-112 RDLLQLFTAA
+112 RDLLQLFTEA
-122 VGVMESKGIYT
+122 VGVMESQGIYT

-138 EALSQL
+138 DALSQL

-181 QAMLSFATTKR
+181 QAMLSFAKTKR

-211 SFLEGM
+211 SFLAGM

-234 AALDK
+234 AALVK

-247 ASFLSLESR
+247 ASFLSLDSR

-267 AVSLNELEAQLNRYL
+267 AVSLREVEAQLNRYL
-282 GARTGLQV
+282 GARTGLQI

-318 IYLPEEIAF
+318 IYMPEEIAF
-327 FGQKKANTD
+327 YGHKQANTD

-347 HHEFGTFDFDL
+347 NHEFGTFDFDL

-365 QVLTDCRCA
+365 QALTDCCSA
-374 LDGLGIPLVSDRS
+374 LDGLGIPPVSDRP
-387 TTMASDLERFL
+387 TTMTSDLERFL
-398 NLFPL
+398 GLFPL
-403 PVLAADLFTV
+403 PALAADLFTV

-430 VHSFLPTLQ
+430 VLSFLPILQ
-439 SEAGPSHGLMDDL
+439 SEAGPSQGVMDDL
-452 YAVIALGLTPTSVS
+452 YAVIALGLPPSSAS
-466 GPGNVRHHLVKGML
+466 GTGDVRYHLVKGLL
-480 AQFVDRTGAEDCR
+480 AQFVEHTETGECR
-493 VESSGELVILSYR
+493 VESSGELVVLSYR
-506 EVANSLTEHTSD
+506 EVANTLTEYAPGQASG
-518 QLTDQAYH
+518 QAYR
-526 PLQTPFDRRLRP
+526 PLQTPFDRHLRP
-538 NLVHAVSQAMDQKA
+538 DLVHAAGQALDQKVLA
-552 LSLKERLADKG
+552 LKERLAEKG
-563 FRIYRADLRK
+563 FRVYRADLRK
-573 HLEAHQGQVCAD
+573 HLETHQGLVRAD
-585 DLAAVLKN
+585 DLAAMLEN
-593 VSNIADPGNPGA
+593 ASNIADPGNHGT
-605 PPPSEELSAQLAQ
+605 PPPSEELSVQLAQ

-628 PKNETEA
+628 PEDETEA
-635 HAVTWH
+635 QAETWH

-653 AHTRVRNRAVTGSES
+653 AHTRVRDRAVTGSEN

-747 VDLSRSTANPVSGST
+747 VDLSRSTANPVAGST
-762 ACVLDVAKEAIV
+762 ARVLDVAKEAIV

-804 IKDFTEPMNGAVRN
+804 IKDFSEPMNEAIRN
-818 RIDAMAPQRN
+818 RIDAMVPQRN
-828 TRMGAAIRHAADQFA
+828 TRMGAAIRHAAAQFA

-878 SELRSK
+878 SELRSR

-899 DGRLNELYGEIHH
+899 DGRLDDLYGEIHH

-927 IYGMLTRQ
+927 IYGMLTR

>member
-1 MPLDQEHREPIESL
+1 MPYDQEHRAPIESL

-23 AAVQR
+23 ATVHR
-28 QLERFD
+28 QLERFE

-51 GLAREMSFGQAIA
+51 GLTREISFGQAIA

-104 VPVLIVGG
+104 APVLIVGD
-112 RDLLQLFTAA
+112 RDLLQLFTEA
-122 VGVMESKGIYT
+122 VGVMESQGIYT

-138 EALSQL
+138 DALSQL

-181 QAMLSFATTKR
+181 QAMLSFAKTKR

-211 SFLEGM
+211 SFLAGM

-234 AALDK
+234 AALVK

-247 ASFLSLESR
+247 ASFLSLDSR

-267 AVSLNELEAQLNRYL
+267 AVSLREVEAQLNRYL
-282 GARTGLQV
+282 GARTGLQI

-318 IYLPEEIAF
+318 IYMPEEIAF
-327 FGQKKANTD
+327 YGHKQANTD

-365 QVLTDCRCA
+365 QALSDCCSA
-374 LDGLGIPLVSDRS
+374 LDGLGIPPVSDRP
-387 TTMASDLERFL
+387 TTMTSDLERFL
-398 NLFPL
+398 GLFPL
-403 PVLAADLFTV
+403 PALAADLFTV

-430 VHSFLPTLQ
+430 VLSFLPILQ
-439 SEAGPSHGLMDDL
+439 SEAGPSQGVMDDL
-452 YAVIALGLTPTSVS
+452 YAVIALGLPPSSAS
-466 GPGNVRHHLVKGML
+466 GTGDVRYHLVKGLL
-480 AQFVDRTGAEDCR
+480 AQFVEHTETGECR
-493 VESSGELVILSYR
+493 VESSGELVVLSYR
-506 EVANSLTEHTSD
+506 EVANTLTEYAPGQASG
-518 QLTDQAYH
+518 QAYR
-526 PLQTPFDRRLRP
+526 PLQTPFDRHLRP
-538 NLVHAVSQAMDQKA
+538 DLVHAAGQALDQKVLA
-552 LSLKERLADKG
+552 LKERLAEKG
-563 FRIYRADLRK
+563 FRVYRADLRK
-573 HLEAHQGQVCAD
+573 HLETHQGLVRAD
-585 DLAAVLKN
+585 DLAAMLEN
-593 VSNIADPGNPGA
+593 ASNIADPGNHGT
-605 PPPSEELSAQLAQ
+605 PPPSEELSVQLAQ

-628 PKNETEA
+628 PEDETEA
-635 HAVTWH
+635 QAETWH
-641 PEWDC
+641 PEWNC

-653 AHTRVRNRAVTGSES
+653 AHTRVRDRAVTGSEN

-747 VDLSRSTANPVSGST
+747 VDLSRSTANPVAGST
-762 ACVLDVAKEAIV
+762 ARVLDVAKEAIV

-804 IKDFTEPMNGAVRN
+804 IKDFSEPMNEAIRN
-818 RIDAMAPQRN
+818 RIDAMVPQRN
-828 TRMGAAIRHAADQFA
+828 TRMGAAIRHAAAQFA

-878 SELRSK
+878 SELRSR

-899 DGRLNELYGEIHH
+899 DGRLDDLYGEIHH

-927 IYGMLTRQ
+927 IYGMLTR

>member
-1 MPLDQEHREPIESL
+1 MPYDQEHRAPIESL

-23 AAVQR
+23 ATVHR
-28 QLERFD
+28 QLERFE

-41 AALLVDDIFW
+41 VALLVDDIFW
-51 GLAREMSFGQAIA
+51 GLTREISFGQAIA

-104 VPVLIVGG
+104 APVLIVGD
-112 RDLLQLFTAA
+112 RDLLQLFTEA
-122 VGVMESKGIYT
+122 VGVMESQGIYT

-181 QAMLSFATTKR
+181 QAMLSFAKTKR

-211 SFLEGM
+211 SFLAGM

-234 AALDK
+234 AALVK

-247 ASFLSLESR
+247 ASFLSLDSR

-267 AVSLNELEAQLNRYL
+267 AVSLREVEAQLNRYL
-282 GARTGLQV
+282 GARTGLQI

-318 IYLPEEIAF
+318 IYMPEEIAF
-327 FGQKKANTD
+327 YGHKQANTD

-365 QVLTDCRCA
+365 QALTDCCSA
-374 LDGLGIPLVSDRS
+374 LDGLGIPPVSDRP
-387 TTMASDLERFL
+387 TTMTSDLERFL
-398 NLFPL
+398 GLFPL
-403 PVLAADLFTV
+403 PALAADLFTV

-430 VHSFLPTLQ
+430 VLSFLPILQ

-452 YAVIALGLTPTSVS
+452 YAVIALGLSPSSAS
-466 GPGNVRHHLVKGML
+466 GRGDVRHHLVKDML
-480 AQFVDRTGAEDCR
+480 AQFVEHTETGECR
-493 VESSGELVILSYR
+493 VESSGELVVLSYR
-506 EVANSLTEHTSD
+506 EVANTLTEYAPGQASG
-518 QLTDQAYH
+518 QAYR
-526 PLQTPFDRRLRP
+526 PLQTPFDRHLRP
-538 NLVHAVSQAMDQKA
+538 DLVHAAGQALDQKVLA
-552 LSLKERLADKG
+552 LKERLAEKG
-563 FRIYRADLRK
+563 FRVYRADLRK
-573 HLEAHQGQVCAD
+573 HLETHQGLVRAD
-585 DLAAVLKN
+585 DLAAMLEN
-593 VSNIADPGNPGA
+593 ASNIADPGNHGT
-605 PPPSEELSAQLAQ
+605 PPPSEELSVQLAQ

-628 PKNETEA
+628 PEDETEA
-635 HAVTWH
+635 QAETWH
-641 PEWDC
+641 PEWNC

-653 AHTRVRNRAVTGSES
+653 AHTRVRDRAVTGSEN

-747 VDLSRSTANPVSGST
+747 VDLSRSTANPVAGST
-762 ACVLDVAKEAIV
+762 ARVLDVAKEAIV

-804 IKDFTEPMNGAVRN
+804 IKDFSEPMNEAIRN
-818 RIDAMAPQRN
+818 RIDAMVPQRN
-828 TRMGAAIRHAADQFA
+828 TRMGAAIRHAAAQFA

-878 SELRSK
+878 SELRSR

-899 DGRLNELYGEIHH
+899 DGRLDDLYGEIHH

-927 IYGMLTRQ
+927 IYGMLTR

>member
-1 MPLDQEHREPIESL
+1 MPLDQEHRDPIESL

-23 AAVQR
+23 ATVQR

-64 AGYLQLMTRVEYGVL
+64 AGYLQLMTRAEYGVL

-104 VPVLIVGG
+104 APVLVAGG

-138 EALSQL
+138 EALSQI

-175 LSVNLP
+175 LAINLSH
-181 QAMLSFATTKR
+181 AMLSFTKTKR

-202 VRADVHLIE
+202 VRADIHLSE
-211 SFLEGM
+211 SFLVGM

-239 TIQRPESA
+239 TIQRPKSA

-267 AVSLNELEAQLNRYL
+267 AVTLHELEAQLNRYL

-365 QVLTDCRCA
+365 QALTDCRCA
-374 LDGLGIPLVSDRS
+374 LDGLGIPLVSDRP

-424 RRYPGL
+424 HRYPGL
-430 VHSFLPTLQ
+430 VRSFLPILQ

-452 YAVIALGLTPTSVS
+452 YAVIALGLPPSSAS
-466 GPGNVRHHLVKGML
+466 GPGDVRHHLVKGVL
-480 AQFVDRTGAEDCR
+480 AQFVGRTGAGDCR
-493 VESSGELVILSYR
+493 VESSGELVVLSYR
-506 EVANSLTEHTSD
+506 EVANTLTEHASD
-518 QLTDQAYH
+518 HLTGQAYH
-526 PLQTPFDRRLRP
+526 PLQTPFDRRLRSD
-538 NLVHAVSQAMDQKA
+538 LVHTASQAMDQKA
-552 LSLKERLADKG
+552 LALKERLAEKG

-573 HLEAHQGQVCAD
+573 HLEAHQGLVCAD
-585 DLAAVLKN
+585 DLAAVLEN
-593 VSNIADPGNPGA
+593 ASNIADPGESGA
-605 PPPSEELSAQLAQ
+605 PPPSEELSVRLAQ
-618 DLPELFDTLP
+618 DLPELFDKLP
-628 PKNETEA
+628 PDDETEVQT
-635 HAVTWH
+635 VTWH

-646 NLGDYLT
+646 NLSDYLT
-653 AHTRVRNRAVTGSES
+653 EYTRVRDHTVTGCENQ
-668 RFYSRVLQRHRG
+668 FYSRVLQRHRG

-712 ALLDFVLDKKAGI
+712 ALLDSVLDKKAGI

-747 VDLSRSTANPVSGST
+747 VDLSRSTANPLAGST
-762 ACVLDVAKEAIV
+762 ARVLDVAKEAIV

-780 EVVGDIYAIAG
+780 EVVGDTYAIAG

-804 IKDFTEPMNGAVRN
+804 IKDFTEPMNRVVRN

-828 TRMGAAIRHAADQFA
+828 TRMGAAIRHAAAQFA

-878 SELRSK
+878 SELRSR

-899 DGRLNELYGEIHH
+899 DGRLDDLYGEIHH

-917 VVDLPEKLWR
+917 VADLPEKLWR
-927 IYGMLTRQ
+927 IYGMLTR

>member
-1 MPLDQEHREPIESL
+1 MPLDQEHRKPLESL

-23 AAVQR
+23 ATVNR

-34 PVVSAAV
+34 PAVSAAV

-51 GLAREMSFGQAIA
+51 GLTREMSFGQAITT
-64 AGYLQLMTRVEYGVL
+64 GYLQLMTQAEYGVL

-104 VPVLIVGG
+104 APVLIAGD
-112 RDLLQLFTAA
+112 RDLPQLFSEA

-153 AMFLKLLSV
+153 ATFLKLLSV

-181 QAMLSFATTKR
+181 QAMLSFAKTKR

-211 SFLEGM
+211 SFLAGM
-217 KKGLRLLTPAA
+217 KKGLGLLAPAA

-234 AALDK
+234 AGLGK

-256 QGRDTFAELQV
+256 QGRDTFAELQI
-267 AVSLNELEAQLNRYL
+267 AVSLREVEAQLNRYL
-282 GARTGLQV
+282 VARTGLQI

-318 IYLPEEIAF
+318 IYLPEEIALY
-327 FGQKKANTD
+327 GNKKANTD

-347 HHEFGTFDFDL
+347 HNEFGTFDFDL

-365 QVLTDCRCA
+365 QALSDCRSA
-374 LDGLGIPLVSDRS
+374 LDGLGIPPVSDRP
-387 TTMASDLERFL
+387 TTMISDLERFL
-398 NLFPL
+398 ELFPL
-403 PVLAADLFTV
+403 PALAADLFTV
-413 FEHGRIRRMLG
+413 FEHGRIRRLLG

-430 VHSFLPTLQ
+430 VLSFLPILQ

-452 YAVIALGLTPTSVS
+452 YAVIALGLPPGSAS
-466 GPGNVRHHLVKGML
+466 GPGEVRHNLVKGML
-480 AQFVDRTGAEDCR
+480 ALFVDRTETGECG
-493 VESSGELVILSYR
+493 VETSGELVILFYR
-506 EVANSLTEHTSD
+506 GVANTLTEHAPGESKG
-518 QLTDQAYH
+518 QAYR
-526 PLQTPFDRRLRP
+526 PLQTPFDRHLRP
-538 NLVHAVSQAMDQKA
+538 DLVYAAGQALDQKA
-552 LSLKERLADKG
+552 LALKEKLAEKG
-563 FRIYRADLRK
+563 FRVYRADLRK
-573 HLEAHQGQVCAD
+573 HLETHQGPVCAD
-585 DLAAVLKN
+585 DLAAMLEN
-593 VSNIADPGNPGA
+593 ASNSADPDDHGR
-605 PPPSEELSAQLAQ
+605 PPPSEELSVQLAQ

-628 PKNETEA
+628 PEDETEA
-635 HAVTWH
+635 QAVTWH

-653 AHTRVRNRAVTGSES
+653 AYTRVQDRAVTGSEN
-668 RFYSRVLQRHRG
+668 RFYSRVLHRHRG

-747 VDLSRSTANPVSGST
+747 VDLSRSTANPVTGST
-762 ACVLDVAKEAIV
+762 ARVLDVAKEAIV

-828 TRMGAAIRHAADQFA
+828 TRMGAAIRHAAAQFA
-843 AVTSRVRL
+843 AVSSRIRL

-878 SELRSK
+878 SELRSR

-899 DGRLNELYGEIHH
+899 DGRLDDLYGEIHH

-927 IYGMLTRQ
+927 IYGMLTR

>member
-1 MPLDQEHREPIESL
+1 MPSDQEHRDPIESL

-23 AAVQR
+23 ATVQR

-34 PVVSAAV
+34 PVLSAAV
-41 AALLVDDIFW
+41 ATLLVDDIFW

-64 AGYLQLMTRVEYGVL
+64 AGYLQLMTRAEFGVL
-79 ENYHRLVRAAGARGT
+79 DNYHRLVRAAGARGT

-104 VPVLIVGG
+104 VPVLVAGG

-133 LTRPL
+133 LTQPL

-144 LNRGERSAA
+144 LNHGERSAA

-181 QAMLSFATTKR
+181 QAMLSFAKTKR

-202 VRADVHLIE
+202 VHADIHLIE

-228 LDRFIS
+228 LDRFI
-234 AALDK
+234 ATALDG
-239 TIQRPESA
+239 TIQRPKSA
-247 ASFLSLESR
+247 ASFLSLDSR
-256 QGRDTFAELQV
+256 QGRDTLAELQV
-267 AVSLNELEAQLNRYL
+267 AVSLLELEAQLNRYL

-365 QVLTDCRCA
+365 QALTDCRCA
-374 LDGLGIPLVSDRS
+374 LDGLRIPPVSDQP

-398 NLFPL
+398 DLFPL
-403 PVLAADLFTV
+403 PALAADLFTV

-430 VHSFLPTLQ
+430 VRSFLPILQ
-439 SEAGPSHGLMDDL
+439 SEAGTSHGFMDDL
-452 YAVIALGLTPTSVS
+452 YAVIALGLPPSSAS
-466 GPGNVRHHLVKGML
+466 GPGDVRHHLVKGLL
-480 AQFVDRTGAEDCR
+480 AQFVDRTAAGDCR
-493 VESSGELVILSYR
+493 VENSGELVVLSYR
-506 EVANSLTEHTSD
+506 EVANTLTEHAPDHFTG
-518 QLTDQAYH
+518 QAYC

-538 NLVHAVSQAMDQKA
+538 DLVHAASQALDQKA
-552 LSLKERLADKG
+552 LALKERLAEKG

-573 HLEAHQGQVCAD
+573 HLEAHQGLACAD
-585 DLAAVLKN
+585 DLAAVLEN
-593 VSNIADPGNPGA
+593 ASNIAGPGNPGT
-605 PPPSEELSAQLAQ
+605 PPPSEELSVQLAQ
-618 DLPELFDTLP
+618 DLPELFDKLP
-628 PKNETEA
+628 PDDETEA
-635 HAVTWH
+635 QTVTWH
-641 PEWDC
+641 PEWDF

-653 AHTRVRNRAVTGSES
+653 EHTRVRDHTVAGCES
-668 RFYSRVLQRHRG
+668 RFYSRVLKRHRG

-739 RDVAVLLL
+739 RDVAVLVL
-747 VDLSRSTANPVSGST
+747 VDLSRSTANPVAGST
-762 ACVLDVAKEAIV
+762 ARVLDVAKEAIV

-804 IKDFTEPMNGAVRN
+804 IKDFTEPMNRVVRN

-828 TRMGAAIRHAADQFA
+828 TRMGAAIRHAAAQFA
-843 AVTSRVRL
+843 AVSSRVRL

-878 SELRSK
+878 YELRSR

-899 DGRLNELYGEIHH
+899 DGRLDDLYGEIHH

-927 IYGMLTRQ
+927 IYGMLTR

>member
-1 MPLDQEHREPIESL
+1 MPLNQEHREPIESL

-23 AAVQR
+23 ATVQR

-34 PVVSAAV
+34 PEVSAAV
-41 AALLVDDIFW
+41 AALLVDDILW
-51 GLAREMSFGQAIA
+51 GLAREMVFGQAIA
-64 AGYLQLMTRVEYGVL
+64 AGYLQLMTRVEHAVL
-79 ENYHRLVRAAGARGT
+79 ENYHRLVRNAGARGT

-112 RDLLQLFTAA
+112 RDLLQLFTVA

-133 LTRPL
+133 LTPPL
-138 EALSQL
+138 KALSQL
-144 LNRGERSAA
+144 LNRGERSSA
-153 AMFLKLLSV
+153 AMFLKLLST
-162 AFGMDLSYNQCQH
+162 AFGMDLSYNQFQH

-181 QAMLSFATTKR
+181 QAALSFAPTKR

-202 VRADVHLIE
+202 MRADVHFIE

-228 LDRFIS
+228 LDRFVS

-239 TIQRPESA
+239 TRQRPASA
-247 ASFLSLESR
+247 ASFLSLDSR

-267 AVSLNELEAQLNRYL
+267 AVSLHELEAQLNRYL

-290 SVRPLSALDG
+290 SVRPLSAPDG
-300 RLSPISATAVTA
+300 RLSPVSATAVTT

-358 ERLFDRC
+358 QRLFDRC
-365 QVLTDCRCA
+365 QAAPDCRSA
-374 LDGLGIPLVSDRS
+374 LDGLGIPLDPDRP

-398 NLFPL
+398 DLFQL
-403 PVLAADLFTV
+403 PALAADLFTV

-430 VHSFLPTLQ
+430 VRSFLPILQ

-452 YAVIALGLTPTSVS
+452 YAVIALGLPPNWATGGVD
-466 GPGNVRHHLVKGML
+466 VRRYLVKVVL
-480 AQFVDRTGAEDCR
+480 ARFVDRIGTGECS
-493 VESSGELVILSYR
+493 VESSGELVIISYR
-506 EVANSLTEHTSD
+506 EVANTLTEHAPD

-526 PLQTPFDRRLRP
+526 PLRTPFDRRLRP
-538 NLVHAVSQAMDQKA
+538 DLVHAARQALDQKA
-552 LSLKERLADKG
+552 LALKERLAEKG
-563 FRIYRADLRK
+563 FHIYRADLRK

-585 DLAAVLKN
+585 DLAAMLEN
-593 VSNIADPGNPGA
+593 VSKIADPVKPGTPT
-605 PPPSEELSAQLAQ
+605 PPEELSAQLAQ
-618 DLPELFDTLP
+618 DLPELFDPVP
-628 PKNETEA
+628 PDDDTEVQ
-635 HAVTWH
+635 AVTWH

-653 AHTRVRNRAVTGSES
+653 AHTRVRDRAVTGSES

-747 VDLSRSTANPVSGST
+747 VDLSRSTANPVAGSVVR
-762 ACVLDVAKEAIV
+762 VLDVAKEAIV

-780 EVVGDIYAIAG
+780 EVVGDVYAIAG

-804 IKDFTEPMNGAVRN
+804 IKDFSEPMNGLIQN

-828 TRMGAAIRHAADQFA
+828 TRMGAAIRHAAAQFV

-878 SELRSK
+878 SELRSR

-899 DGRLNELYGEIHH
+899 DSRLDDLYGEIHH

-927 IYGMLTRQ
+927 IYGKLTR

>member
-1 MPLDQEHREPIESL
+1 MPYDQEHRAPIESL

-23 AAVQR
+23 ATVHR
-28 QLERFD
+28 QLERFE

-41 AALLVDDIFW
+41 VALLVDDIFW
-51 GLAREMSFGQAIA
+51 GLTREISFGQAIA

-104 VPVLIVGG
+104 APVLIVGD
-112 RDLLQLFTAA
+112 RDLLQLFTEA
-122 VGVMESKGIYT
+122 VGVMESQGIYT

-181 QAMLSFATTKR
+181 QAMLSFAKTKR

-211 SFLEGM
+211 SFLAGM

-234 AALDK
+234 AALVK

-247 ASFLSLESR
+247 ASFLSLDSR

-267 AVSLNELEAQLNRYL
+267 AVSLREVEAQLNRYL
-282 GARTGLQV
+282 GARTGLQI

-318 IYLPEEIAF
+318 IYMPEEIAF
-327 FGQKKANTD
+327 YGHKQANTD

-365 QVLTDCRCA
+365 QALTDCCSA
-374 LDGLGIPLVSDRS
+374 LDGLGIPPVSDRP
-387 TTMASDLERFL
+387 TTMTSDLERFL
-398 NLFPL
+398 GLFPL
-403 PVLAADLFTV
+403 PALAADLFTV

-430 VHSFLPTLQ
+430 VLSFLPILQ
-439 SEAGPSHGLMDDL
+439 SEAGPSQGVMDDL
-452 YAVIALGLTPTSVS
+452 YAVIALGLPPSSAS
-466 GPGNVRHHLVKGML
+466 GTGDVRYHLVKGLL
-480 AQFVDRTGAEDCR
+480 AQFVEHTETGECR
-493 VESSGELVILSYR
+493 VESSGELVVLSYR
-506 EVANSLTEHTSD
+506 EVANTLTEYAPGQASG
-518 QLTDQAYH
+518 QAYR
-526 PLQTPFDRRLRP
+526 PLQTPFDRHLRP
-538 NLVHAVSQAMDQKA
+538 DLVHAAGQALDQKVLA
-552 LSLKERLADKG
+552 LKERLAEKG
-563 FRIYRADLRK
+563 FRVYRADLRK
-573 HLEAHQGQVCAD
+573 HLETHQGLVRAD
-585 DLAAVLKN
+585 DLAAMLEN
-593 VSNIADPGNPGA
+593 ASNIADPGNHGT
-605 PPPSEELSAQLAQ
+605 PPPSEELSVQLAQ

-628 PKNETEA
+628 PEDETEA
-635 HAVTWH
+635 QAETWH

-653 AHTRVRNRAVTGSES
+653 AHTRVRDRAVTGSEN

-747 VDLSRSTANPVSGST
+747 VDLSRSTANPVAGST
-762 ACVLDVAKEAIV
+762 ARVLDVAKEAIV

-804 IKDFTEPMNGAVRN
+804 IKDFSEPMNEAIRN
-818 RIDAMAPQRN
+818 RIDAMVPQRN
-828 TRMGAAIRHAADQFA
+828 TRMGAAIRHAAAQFA

-878 SELRSK
+878 SELRSR

-899 DGRLNELYGEIHH
+899 DGRLDDLYGEIHH

-927 IYGMLTRQ
+927 IYGMLTR

>member
-1 MPLDQEHREPIESL
+1 MPYDQEHRAPIESL

-23 AAVQR
+23 ATVHR
-28 QLERFD
+28 QLERFE

-41 AALLVDDIFW
+41 VALLVDDIFW
-51 GLAREMSFGQAIA
+51 GLTREISFGQAIA

-104 VPVLIVGG
+104 APVLIVGD
-112 RDLLQLFTAA
+112 RDLLQLFTEA
-122 VGVMESKGIYT
+122 VGVMESQGIYT

-138 EALSQL
+138 DALSQL

-181 QAMLSFATTKR
+181 QAMLSFAKTKR

-211 SFLEGM
+211 SFLAGM

-234 AALDK
+234 AALVK

-247 ASFLSLESR
+247 ASFLSLDSR

-267 AVSLNELEAQLNRYL
+267 AVSLREVEAQLNRYL
-282 GARTGLQV
+282 GARTGLQI

-318 IYLPEEIAF
+318 IYMPEEIAF
-327 FGQKKANTD
+327 YGHKQANTD

-365 QVLTDCRCA
+365 QALTDCCSA
-374 LDGLGIPLVSDRS
+374 LDGLGIPPVSDRP
-387 TTMASDLERFL
+387 TTMTSDLERFL
-398 NLFPL
+398 GLFPL
-403 PVLAADLFTV
+403 PALAADLFTV

-430 VHSFLPTLQ
+430 VLSFLPILQ
-439 SEAGPSHGLMDDL
+439 SEAGPSQGVMDDL
-452 YAVIALGLTPTSVS
+452 YAVIALGLPPSSAS
-466 GPGNVRHHLVKGML
+466 GTGDVRYHLVKGLL
-480 AQFVDRTGAEDCR
+480 AQFVEHTETGECR
-493 VESSGELVILSYR
+493 VESSGELVVLSYR
-506 EVANSLTEHTSD
+506 EVANTLTEYAPGQASG
-518 QLTDQAYH
+518 QAYR
-526 PLQTPFDRRLRP
+526 PLQTPFDRHLRP
-538 NLVHAVSQAMDQKA
+538 DLVHAAGQALDQKVLA
-552 LSLKERLADKG
+552 LKERLAEKG
-563 FRIYRADLRK
+563 FRVYRADLRK
-573 HLEAHQGQVCAD
+573 HLETHQGLVRAD
-585 DLAAVLKN
+585 DLAAMLEN
-593 VSNIADPGNPGA
+593 ASNIADPGNHGT
-605 PPPSEELSAQLAQ
+605 PPPSEELSVQLAQ

-628 PKNETEA
+628 PEDETEA
-635 HAVTWH
+635 QAETWH
-641 PEWDC
+641 PEWNC

-653 AHTRVRNRAVTGSES
+653 AHTRVRDRAVTGSEN

-747 VDLSRSTANPVSGST
+747 VDLSRSTANPVAGST
-762 ACVLDVAKEAIV
+762 ARVLDVAKEAIV

-804 IKDFTEPMNGAVRN
+804 IKDFSEPMNEAIRN
-818 RIDAMAPQRN
+818 RIDAMVPQRN
-828 TRMGAAIRHAADQFA
+828 TRMGAAIRHAAAQFA

-878 SELRSK
+878 SELRSR

-899 DGRLNELYGEIHH
+899 DGRLDDLYGEIHH

-927 IYGMLTRQ
+927 IYGMLTR

>member
-1 MPLDQEHREPIESL
+1 MPFDQEHRDPIESL

-23 AAVQR
+23 ATVQR

-34 PVVSAAV
+34 PGLSAAV
-41 AALLVDDIFW
+41 ATLLVDDIFW

-64 AGYLQLMTRVEYGVL
+64 AGYLQLMTRAEFGVL
-79 ENYHRLVRAAGARGT
+79 DNYHRLVRAAGARGT
-94 TIGRLMAIHL
+94 SIGRLMAIHL
-104 VPVLIVGG
+104 VPVLVAGG

-133 LTRPL
+133 LTQPL

-175 LSVNLP
+175 LSVNLS
-181 QAMLSFATTKR
+181 QAMLSFAKTKR

-202 VRADVHLIE
+202 VRADIHLIE

-234 AALDK
+234 TALDR
-239 TIQRPESA
+239 TIQRPKSA
-247 ASFLSLESR
+247 ASFLSLDSR
-256 QGRDTFAELQV
+256 QGRDTLAELQV
-267 AVSLNELEAQLNRYL
+267 AVSLLELEAQLNRYL

-365 QVLTDCRCA
+365 QALTDCRCA
-374 LDGLGIPLVSDRS
+374 LDGLRIPPVSDRP
-387 TTMASDLERFL
+387 TTMASDLEWFL
-398 NLFPL
+398 VLFPL
-403 PVLAADLFTV
+403 PALAADLFTV

-430 VHSFLPTLQ
+430 VRSFLPILQ

-452 YAVIALGLTPTSVS
+452 YAVIALGLPPSSAS
-466 GPGNVRHHLVKGML
+466 GPGDVRHHLVKGLL
-480 AQFVDRTGAEDCR
+480 AQFVDRTGAGDCR
-493 VESSGELVILSYR
+493 VENSGELVVLSYR
-506 EVANSLTEHTSD
+506 EVANTLSEHAPD
-518 QLTDQAYH
+518 HLTDQAYR

-538 NLVHAVSQAMDQKA
+538 DLVHAASQALDQKA
-552 LSLKERLADKG
+552 LALKERLAEKG

-573 HLEAHQGQVCAD
+573 HLEAHQGLACAD
-585 DLAAVLKN
+585 DLAAVLEN
-593 VSNIADPGNPGA
+593 ASNIAGPDTPGT
-605 PPPSEELSAQLAQ
+605 PPPSEELSVQLAQ
-618 DLPELFDTLP
+618 DLPELFDKLP
-628 PKNETEA
+628 PDDETA
-635 HAVTWH
+635 AQTVTWH

-653 AHTRVRNRAVTGSES
+653 EHTRVRDHAVTGCES
-668 RFYSRVLQRHRG
+668 RFYSRVLKRHRG

-739 RDVAVLLL
+739 RDVAVLVL
-747 VDLSRSTANPVSGST
+747 VDLSRSTANPVAGST
-762 ACVLDVAKEAIV
+762 ARVLDVAKEAIV

-804 IKDFTEPMNGAVRN
+804 IKDFSEPMNRVVRN

-828 TRMGAAIRHAADQFA
+828 TRMGAAIRHAAAQFS
-843 AVTSRVRL
+843 AVSSRVRL

-878 SELRSK
+878 YELRSR

-899 DGRLNELYGEIHH
+899 DGRLDDLYGEIHH

-927 IYGMLTRQ
+927 IYGMLTR

>member
-15 HLLDPDLA
+15 YLLDPDLA
-23 AAVQR
+23 AIVQR

-64 AGYLQLMTRVEYGVL
+64 AGYRQLMTRVEFGVL
-79 ENYHRLVRAAGARGT
+79 ENYHRRVRAAGARGP

-104 VPVLIVGG
+104 APVLIDG
-112 RDLLQLFTAA
+112 DHSLLQLFTAA

-133 LTRPL
+133 LLQPL
-138 EALSQL
+138 EALSEL
-144 LNRGERSAA
+144 LNRGERSSAT
-153 AMFLKLLSV
+153 MFLKLLSV
-162 AFGMDLSYNQCQH
+162 AFGKDLSYNQCQH

-181 QAMLSFATTKR
+181 QAMLSFTKTKR
-192 VWQLEQLLRV
+192 AWQLEQLIRV

-217 KKGLRLLTPAA
+217 KKGLRLLTPVAF
-228 LDRFIS
+228 DRFIS
-234 AALDK
+234 AALDD
-239 TIQRPESA
+239 TIQRPKSA
-247 ASFLSLESR
+247 ASFLSLDSR
-256 QGRDTFAELQV
+256 QGLDLFAELQV
-267 AVSLNELEAQLNRYL
+267 AVSLRELAAQLDRYL
-282 GARTGLQV
+282 DARTGLQV

-300 RLSPISATAVTA
+300 SLSPISATTITA

-327 FGQKKANTD
+327 FGQKKANAD

-358 ERLFDRC
+358 ERVFDRC
-365 QVLTDCRCA
+365 QALTDCRSA
-374 LDGLGIPLVSDRS
+374 LDDLGIPLDSDRP
-387 TTMASDLERFL
+387 TTMTSDLERFL
-398 NLFPL
+398 ALFPL
-403 PVLAADLFTV
+403 PALAADLFTI
-413 FEHGRIRRMLG
+413 FEHGRIKRGLG

-430 VHSFLPTLQ
+430 VRSFLPILQ
-439 SEAGPSHGLMDDL
+439 REAGPSHGLMDEL
-452 YAVIALGLTPTSVS
+452 YAVIALGLPPSSAS
-466 GPGNVRHHLVKGML
+466 GPGNGWHHLVKRML
-480 AQFVDRTGAEDCR
+480 AQFVDRTGTGDCR
-493 VESSGELVILSYR
+493 VESSGELVVLSYR
-506 EVANSLTEHTSD
+506 EVAKALTGHAPD
-518 QLTDQAYH
+518 QLTGQAYR
-526 PLQTPFDRRLRP
+526 PLQTPFDRRLRAD
-538 NLVHAVSQAMDQKA
+538 LVHAAGQALDQKSLA
-552 LSLKERLADKG
+552 LKERLAEKG

-573 HLEAHQGQVCAD
+573 HLAAHQGLVCAN
-585 DLAAVLKN
+585 DLAAMLEN
-593 VSNIADPGNPGA
+593 ASNKTDRGKHGT
-605 PPPSEELSAQLAQ
+605 PPPSEELSVQLAQ
-618 DLPELFDTLP
+618 DLPELFETLP
-628 PKNETEA
+628 PDDETQA
-635 HAVTWH
+635 QAVTWY

-653 AHTRVRNRAVTGSES
+653 EHTRVRDCVITGCKK

-747 VDLSRSTANPVSGST
+747 VDLSRSTANPVAGST
-762 ACVLDVAKEAIV
+762 ARVLDVAKEAIV

-804 IKDFTEPMNGAVRN
+804 IKDFSEPMNTVVRN
-818 RIDAMAPQRN
+818 RIDAMVPQRN
-828 TRMGAAIRHAADQFA
+828 TRMGAAIRHATAQFA

-878 SELRSK
+878 SEARSR

-899 DGRLNELYGEIHH
+899 DGRLDDLYGEIHH

-927 IYGMLTRQ
+927 IYGMLTR

>member
-1 MPLDQEHREPIESL
+1 MPYDQEHRAPIESL

-23 AAVQR
+23 ATVHR
-28 QLERFD
+28 QLERFE

-41 AALLVDDIFW
+41 VALLVDDIFW
-51 GLAREMSFGQAIA
+51 GLTREISFGQAIA

-104 VPVLIVGG
+104 APVLIVGD
-112 RDLLQLFTAA
+112 RDLLQLFTEA
-122 VGVMESKGIYT
+122 VGVMESQGIYT

-138 EALSQL
+138 DALSQL

-181 QAMLSFATTKR
+181 QAMLSFAKTKR

-211 SFLEGM
+211 SFLAGM

-234 AALDK
+234 AALVK

-247 ASFLSLESR
+247 ASFLSLDSR

-267 AVSLNELEAQLNRYL
+267 AVSLREVEAQLNRYL
-282 GARTGLQV
+282 GARTGLQI

-318 IYLPEEIAF
+318 IYMPEEIAF
-327 FGQKKANTD
+327 YGHKQANTD

-358 ERLFDRC
+358 ERLLDRC
-365 QVLTDCRCA
+365 QALSDCRSA
-374 LDGLGIPLVSDRS
+374 LDGLGIPPVSDRP
-387 TTMASDLERFL
+387 TTMTSDLERFL
-398 NLFPL
+398 GLFPL
-403 PVLAADLFTV
+403 PALAADLFTV

-430 VHSFLPTLQ
+430 VLSFLPILQ
-439 SEAGPSHGLMDDL
+439 SEAGPSQGVMDDL
-452 YAVIALGLTPTSVS
+452 YAVIALGLPPSSAS
-466 GPGNVRHHLVKGML
+466 GTGDVRYHLVKGLL
-480 AQFVDRTGAEDCR
+480 AQFVEHTETGECR
-493 VESSGELVILSYR
+493 VESSGELVVLSYR
-506 EVANSLTEHTSD
+506 EVANTLTEYAPGQASG
-518 QLTDQAYH
+518 QAYR
-526 PLQTPFDRRLRP
+526 PLQTPFDRHLRP
-538 NLVHAVSQAMDQKA
+538 DLVHAAGQALDQKVLA
-552 LSLKERLADKG
+552 LKERLAEKG
-563 FRIYRADLRK
+563 FRVYRADLRK
-573 HLEAHQGQVCAD
+573 HLETHQGLVRAD
-585 DLAAVLKN
+585 DLAAMLEN
-593 VSNIADPGNPGA
+593 ASNIADPGNHGT
-605 PPPSEELSAQLAQ
+605 PPPSEELSVQLAQ

-628 PKNETEA
+628 PEDETEA
-635 HAVTWH
+635 QAETWH
-641 PEWDC
+641 PEWNC

-653 AHTRVRNRAVTGSES
+653 AHTRVRDRAVTGSEN

-747 VDLSRSTANPVSGST
+747 VDLSRSTANPVAGST
-762 ACVLDVAKEAIV
+762 ARVLDVAKEAIV

-804 IKDFTEPMNGAVRN
+804 IKDFSEPMNEAIRN
-818 RIDAMAPQRN
+818 RIDAMVPQRN
-828 TRMGAAIRHAADQFA
+828 TRMGAAIRHAAAQFA

-878 SELRSK
+878 SELRSR

-899 DGRLNELYGEIHH
+899 DGRLDDLYGEIHH

-927 IYGMLTRQ
+927 IYGMLTR

>member
-23 AAVQR
+23 ATVQR

-34 PVVSAAV
+34 PVVAAAV

-64 AGYLQLMTRVEYGVL
+64 AGYLHLMTRVEYGAL

-94 TIGRLMAIHL
+94 TIGQLMAIHL
-104 VPVLIVGG
+104 VPVLVAGG

-122 VGVMESKGIYT
+122 VGVMEAKGIYT

-175 LSVNLP
+175 LSVNLS
-181 QAMLSFATTKR
+181 QAMLSFAKTKR

-202 VRADVHLIE
+202 VRADIHLIE

-239 TIQRPESA
+239 TIQRPKSA
-247 ASFLSLESR
+247 ASFLSLDSR
-256 QGRDTFAELQV
+256 QGRDTFAEFQV

-300 RLSPISATAVTA
+300 RPSPISATAVTA

-318 IYLPEEIAF
+318 IYLPEEIAV

-365 QVLTDCRCA
+365 QALTDCRCA
-374 LDGLGIPLVSDRS
+374 LDGLRIPPVSDQRV
-387 TTMASDLERFL
+387 TMASDLERFL
-398 NLFPL
+398 DLFPL
-403 PVLAADLFTV
+403 PALAADLFTV
-413 FEHGRIRRMLG
+413 FEHGRIRRMLE

-430 VHSFLPTLQ
+430 VRSFLPILQ
-439 SEAGPSHGLMDDL
+439 SEVGPSRGLMDDL
-452 YAVIALGLTPTSVS
+452 YAVIALGLPPSSAS
-466 GPGNVRHHLVKGML
+466 GPGNVRHHLVKGLL
-480 AQFVDRTGAEDCR
+480 AQFVDRTGAGDCR
-493 VESSGELVILSYR
+493 VESSGELVVLSYR
-506 EVANSLTEHTSD
+506 EAADTLTEHAPD
-518 QLTDQAYH
+518 HLTGQAYR

-538 NLVHAVSQAMDQKA
+538 DLVHAASQALDQKA
-552 LSLKERLADKG
+552 LALKERLAEKG

-573 HLEAHQGQVCAD
+573 HLEAHQGLVGAD
-585 DLAAVLKN
+585 DLAAVLEN
-593 VSNIADPGNPGA
+593 ASNIADPGNPGT
-605 PPPSEELSAQLAQ
+605 PPPSEELSVQLTQ
-618 DLPELFDTLP
+618 DLPELFDKLP
-628 PKNETEA
+628 PDDETEA
-635 HAVTWH
+635 QAVTWH

-653 AHTRVRNRAVTGSES
+653 EHTRVRDHVVTGCES
-668 RFYSRVLQRHRG
+668 QFYSRVLKRHRG
-680 LVKRIRTAFELLKP
+680 LIKRIRTAFELLKP

-747 VDLSRSTANPVSGST
+747 VDLSRSTANPVAGST
-762 ACVLDVAKEAIV
+762 ARVLDVAKEAIV

-804 IKDFTEPMNGAVRN
+804 IKDFTEPMNRVIRN

-828 TRMGAAIRHAADQFA
+828 TRMGAAIRHAAAQFA
-843 AVTSRVRL
+843 AVSSRVRL

-878 SELRSK
+878 SELRSR

-899 DGRLNELYGEIHH
+899 DGRLDDLYGEIHH

-917 VVDLPEKLWR
+917 VVDLPEKLSR
-927 IYGMLTRQ
+927 IYGMLTR